1 MATKDFN
8 IVDEVIAK
16 WRLSKVTGEIG
27 KNDEVLD
34 FGCGHQGY
42 FLKYISANIKS
53 GMGIDYDA
61 PEKNAGNIKFK
72 KFKYVDKLPLE
83 NSSFDAVV
91 MLAVLE
97 HIDLDKVKL
106 LFSEFNRVLRQR
118 GKIILTTPT
127 KLSKPLLELLAGFKI
142 INRGE
147 IADHK
152 KYYSKNDVV
161 KLASKT
167 GFKIVSYKLFQLG
180 FNSVAVL
187 KKVNSSTI

>member
-8 IVDEVIAK
+8 KVDEIIAK
-16 WRLSKVTGEIG
+16 WRLSKITSEID

-42 FLKYISANIKS
+42 FLKTVEQKIKS
-53 GMGIDYDA
+53 GVGIDYDA
-61 PEKNAGNIKFK
+61 PEKSEGKLRFL

-83 NSSFDAVV
+83 NDSFDKVV

-97 HIDLDKVKL
+97 HINLDKVEM
-106 LFSEFNRVLRQR
+106 LFNEFNRVLRKR

-127 KLSKPLLELLAGFKI
+127 KLSKPLLELLASFKI
-142 INRGE
+142 INQGE

-152 KYYSKNDVV
+152 KYYDKKDIA
-161 KLASKT
+161 KLALKT
-167 GFKIVSYKLFQLG
+167 GFKIVSYKLFQLRL
-180 FNSVAVL
+180 NSVVVL
-187 KKVNSSTI
+187 EKVNSSII